1 MLLYLEHHTSVVNE
15 DLTFNAKAKD
25 LTHKA
30 KDLTFKAKA
39 KDLTHKA
46 KAKDLTLKAKA
57 KDLTHKD
64 KDLTLKAKAKDN
76 NTAPYK
82 ASRNCSPTNDTESGE
97 EVGSWNTFTTWS
109 CSSWFFC
116 GRLNAFFLP
125 CVYKADVVMVSQ
137 PVMACRKSNVLDAS
151 GKYC

>member
-15 DLTFNAKAKD
+15 DLTF
-25 LTHKA
+25 
-30 KDLTFKAKA
+30 KA

-46 KAKDLTLKAKA
+46 KAKDLTFKA
-57 KDLTHKD
+57 KDLTHKAN
-64 KDLTLKAKAKDN
+64 DLTLKAKAKESKFVLEDTSRPRTKAKDN

-82 ASRNCSPTNDTESGE
+82 ASRNCSPTNDTKSGE

-151 GKYC
+151 GKCC